1 MLLILSANVTM
12 ASEAMRVS
20 INTSAD
26 TSRPSS
32 FIDFSSFKKNIIE
45 FLSPNHFKY
54 AVKLGLPVEDVYDLS
69 LFGFLNDWY
78 RTKYRYGGKTKNG
91 VDCSGFVQQLF
102 SQVYSVG
109 LPRSVPDQF
118 THCQPLKREEL
129 KPGDLVF
136 FHTTRAGLSHVGVYI
151 GNDRFV
157 HSSTRI
163 GVTIDKMSDNYY
175 KKSFR
180 YGGRVV
186 GHLPLLQNNSN
197 PPIFFIS
204 SSRFLSLGMNFPD

>member
-1 MLLILSANVTM
+1 MDDVDFVGKSSNDRF
-12 ASEAMRVS
+12 S
-20 INTSAD
+20 D
-26 TSRPSS
+26 TLRPRS
-32 FIDFSSFKKNIIE
+32 FFDLTDLKKNVIE
-45 FLSPNHFKY
+45 FLSPNHFSY

-78 RTKYRYGGKTKNG
+78 QTKYKFGGKTKSG
-91 VDCSGFVQQLF
+91 TDCSGFVQQLF

-109 LPRSVPDQF
+109 LPRTVPDQF
-118 THCQPLKREEL
+118 TKCQPLKREEL

-163 GVTIDKMSDNYY
+163 GVTIDKLSDAYY

-180 YGGRVV
+180 HGGRV
-186 GHLPLLQNNSN
+186 
-197 PPIFFIS
+197 
-204 SSRFLSLGMNFPD
+204 LGGIPAKK